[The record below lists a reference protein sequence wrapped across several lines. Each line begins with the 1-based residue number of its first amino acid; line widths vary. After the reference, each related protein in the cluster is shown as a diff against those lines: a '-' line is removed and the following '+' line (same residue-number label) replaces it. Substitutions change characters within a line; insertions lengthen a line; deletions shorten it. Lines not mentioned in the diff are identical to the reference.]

1 MIGYFNSSGSSGKS
15 GTPVAG
21 WAKFLN
27 NAKLRE
33 IVWSLES

>member
-1 MIGYFNSSGSSGKS
+1 MIGYFNSSGLTGKS

-27 NAKLRE
+27 RAK
-33 IVWSLES
+33 VVK

>member
-1 MIGYFNSSGSSGKS
+1 MIGYFNSSGQSGKF

-27 NAKLRE
+27 SAKIRK
-33 IVWSLES
+33 WAR